1 MQFDEIL
8 DIDVMKD
15 FDIKKEEDIE
25 KIISYNKN
33 SLISPVTKVLDLNL
47 LEHFPYDDIIMYNIY
62 YNLIR
67 TGTIFNNQSD
77 IEFIIKTFF
86 KNEYI
91 LDKKIIQVVDHDVIS
106 KEEYT
111 ELIEN
116 SFYLLLT

>member
-1 MQFDEIL
+1 MKIKDINKSEVIDYGNIQTFMQVSNSTNYFILNEDYVSSFVREIVDIVNIIKSYLVQFDEIL

-62 YNLIR
+62 GHL
-67 TGTIFNNQSD
+67 
-77 IEFIIKTFF
+77 
-86 KNEYI
+86 
-91 LDKKIIQVVDHDVIS
+91 
-106 KEEYT
+106 
-111 ELIEN
+111 
-116 SFYLLLT
+116 